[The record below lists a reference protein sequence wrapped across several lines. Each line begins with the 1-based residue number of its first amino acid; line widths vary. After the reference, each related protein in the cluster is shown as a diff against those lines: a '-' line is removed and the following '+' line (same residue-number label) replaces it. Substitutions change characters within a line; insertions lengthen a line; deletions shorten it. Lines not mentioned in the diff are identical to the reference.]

1 MIASARIF
9 PISQPRVEA
18 EWMLRRVARRFIS
31 PAMPANKLP
40 SPSFSA
46 GNKRRSR
53 TSGLVSLAL
62 SLSARKALFR
72 LSLRGE
78 AEDRRARA
86 TEADA
91 ISRTMRQKLKR
102 DPASRRFRFGRV
114 GTRSSLLAPPRE
126 RNESLDRL
134 ELDRI
139 FPDHCSASERH
150 RRDEEGSSVL
160 EVLSAE
166 ESSGYPRIVTSD
178 VRFNE
183 PVKLSR
189 AFSRM
194 IKERGGLVAAI
205 APRFRASL
213 LAFPSRVARGAAR
226 SQLLRDSP
234 RESRESRANRTARN
248 RESCFQ
254 CKRLLYPGY
263 IYEQSVPFYRLTTHV
278 PALSIART
286 ERKQI
291 TARDLVRSLA
301 ENWSRCLISGS
312 IASRW
317 RYRRFPR
324 GLAPARHEFLSK
336 HDERS

>member
-40 SPSFSA
+40 CPSFSA

-62 SLSARKALFR
+62 SLSAPRAFPPLGE
-72 LSLRGE
+72 RGNGGSSRSR
-78 AEDRRARA
+78 DR
-86 TEADA
+86 
-91 ISRTMRQKLKR
+91 
-102 DPASRRFRFGRV
+102 SRRDLAGDEAKAQA
-114 GTRSSLLAPPRE
+114 RSGESGIPIRSCRNSLLAPPRSSS
-126 RNESLDRL
+126 NESLDRL
-134 ELDRI
+134 EFDPI
-139 FPDHCSASERH
+139 FPDCSASERH
-150 RRDEEGSSVL
+150 RDGDGEGSSVL

-178 VRFNE
+178 ARFNE

-213 LAFPSRVARGAAR
+213 LAFPPRAAR

-234 RESRESRANRTARN
+234 RESPKSRANRTARN

-291 TARDLVRSLA
+291 TARDLVRPDPSKPGRKLVTVSYQRRHRIA
-301 ENWSRCLISGS
+301 MALSEIS
-312 IASRW
+312 
-317 RYRRFPR
+317 
-324 GLAPARHEFLSK
+324 
-336 HDERS
+336 